1 MCAGAM
7 YMSGTNDAQDA
18 RRVVQALWGPGK
30 LSWSGVTFVEVC
42 ASRTSMSARHVAAL
56 GGASLRIVKMAIGPR
71 RGRGRPRLLRN
82 KRGASRPRK
91 CYDLA
96 PPELCAGR
104 VVNWE
109 LDADN
114 PVHMRALGSFL
125 RSLRLVP
132 GTSRCHLHTSPPC
145 APFSKAQ
152 WWNVARGLYRRDWRA
167 AGVLRLRLM
176 RRLHAEVR
184 RSDVE
189 WTSSHEQ
196 PQGSSLSH
204 VQGAQ
209 DWPWALRRSA
219 SRQRVAGCAVGL
231 RCASGFFWQGVA
243 VRKRFSSI
251 AVGVASF

>member
-1 MCAGAM
+1 
-7 YMSGTNDAQDA
+7 
-18 RRVVQALWGPGK
+18 
-30 LSWSGVTFVEVC
+30 
-42 ASRTSMSARHVAAL
+42 MSARHVAAL

-71 RGRGRPRLLRN
+71 RGRGRPKLLRN
-82 KRGASRPRK
+82 KRGAGRPRK

-96 PPELCAGR
+96 PPELCAGH

-125 RSLRLVP
+125 RSLRPVP

-152 WWNVARGLYRRDWRA
+152 WWNVARGLYKRDWRA

-231 RCASGFFWQGVA
+231 RCASGFSGKAWLFESDSTALLSVLRLFELCPGGHVH
-243 VRKRFSSI
+243 VRMPTCCTECYPQRLGALF
-251 AVGVASF
+251 AAALMYCGEQ